1 MRKIDPYEPP
11 TGVWADVD
19 GYRSDPGLMSR
30 VLEWFGGWSSDAERA
45 EQAKSWGAQYLVA
58 LMSEQLLQGPGRTF
72 VTLEEA
78 ARIMGVTVGHLRN
91 EYLENLPAEAVLEPV
106 KEVVYRWGF
115 EMSDVE
121 VAEVEDEGGAVD
133 PDDDWLL
140 LLEED
145 EQPAGWGDDLLSGP
159 KFDRLRDRSLP
170 VYVVGGSF
178 THARPEESEDD
189 GFRSV
194 SAETVRTGRGYDP
207 ELEPKSRRHEVVL
220 PRLYNL
226 DVLLAR
232 QAVKLDAKKKARHTS
247 RGANGRFV

>member
-30 VLEWFGGWSSDAERA
+30 VLEWFGGWSSDVERA

-58 LMSEQLLQGPGRTF
+58 LMSESLLQGPGRRF

-91 EYLENLPAEAVLEPV
+91 EYLENLPADAVLEP
-106 KEVVYRWGF
+106 ERSVVYTYAF
-115 EMSDVE
+115 ESGGEQPDSSE
-121 VAEVEDEGGAVD
+121 YEGLEE
-133 PDDDWLL
+133 WE
-140 LLEED
+140 LLELG
-145 EQPAGWGDDLLSGP
+145 QPELENV
-159 KFDRLRDRSLP
+159 RD
-170 VYVVGGSF
+170 GSF
-178 THARPEESEDD
+178 GAYLTPDGRVVSEQLEDVCVG

-194 SAETVRTGRGYDP
+194 SADVVRTGRGYDP
-207 ELEPKSRRHEVVL
+207 KLEPVSRRHEVEL
-220 PRLYNL
+220 PRVYNL

-247 RGANGRFV
+247 RGADGRFV